1 MSIFYT
7 HNAECN
13 KEENKVRRVSFEEY
27 QILKAIYNITI
38 VSASD
43 NEALIFI
50 RKQQSGYRNNTQ
62 TIKERLNGGIMTNTT
77 DYNYMEAI
85 TEDIKE
91 YINNEVT

>member
-50 RKQQSGYRNNTQ
+50 RK
-62 TIKERLNGGIMTNTT
+62 
-77 DYNYMEAI
+77 
-85 TEDIKE
+85 
-91 YINNEVT
+91 